1 MNYIKKV
8 VNYIKTDKYEIIQTS
23 THITVNG
30 KQYKLPNFVKSKNKT
45 FEIVDG
51 KIKIN
56 GFSFNPETGEFKSR
70 WRFLKMLLKWT

>member
-1 MNYIKKV
+1 MNH
-8 VNYIKTDKYEIIQTS
+8 IKTDKYEIIQTS

-30 KQYKLPNFVKSKNKT
+30 KQYKLPDFVKSKTGNRCK
-45 FEIVDG
+45 IDNG

-56 GFSFNPETGEFKSR
+56 GYLFNPETGEFKSR